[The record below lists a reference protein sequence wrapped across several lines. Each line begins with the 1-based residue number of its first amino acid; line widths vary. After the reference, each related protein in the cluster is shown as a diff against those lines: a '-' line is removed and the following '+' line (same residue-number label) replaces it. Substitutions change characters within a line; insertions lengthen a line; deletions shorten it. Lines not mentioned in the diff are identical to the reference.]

1 MSGEEHLSNAIIL
14 QAVRDYRAILRWLKK
29 HPEDRNAQLERKEL
43 EGFFL
48 SDWFRV
54 LSNADSRA
62 LLNRLQK
69 EVA

>member
-1 MSGEEHLSNAIIL
+1 MTPYQTLANAIIL